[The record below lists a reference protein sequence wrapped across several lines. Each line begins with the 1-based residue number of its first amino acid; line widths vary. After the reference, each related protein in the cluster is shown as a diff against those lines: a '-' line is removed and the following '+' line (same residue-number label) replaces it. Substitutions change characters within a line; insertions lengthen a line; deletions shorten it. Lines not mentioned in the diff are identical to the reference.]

1 VVWEEIVKRFRFIEV
16 AGPER
21 RLKSNF
27 IRGIR
32 ELPVRLHRHG

>member
-1 VVWEEIVKRFRFIEV
+1 VT
-16 AGPER
+16 GPER

-32 ELPVRLHRHG
+32 EMPVRLHRH